1 MSEVHVIGQIIGAK
15 AFPDHRIFCKWSV
28 HAGDQWRLLQGT
40 IKGVTMLDVPVDN
53 SKAVWMHPIDIHFAT
68 SSLKGWPRFQFTVW
82 HHDRRGRDHPYAYG
96 CAYIPSSPGN
106 HRISCA
112 TWRPLGT
119 RSQQLN
125 IFFKGGGIELN
136 KQDIIHASS
145 ELYKLRTVSMGSID
159 IDVNIITRNFSKF
172 GVSYN

>member
-68 SSLKGWPRFQFTVW
+68 SSLKVRGTNLFAMVERQQFSN
-82 HHDRRGRDHPYAYG
+82 D
-96 CAYIPSSPGN
+96 
-106 HRISCA
+106 
-112 TWRPLGT
+112 
-119 RSQQLN
+119 
-125 IFFKGGGIELN
+125 
-136 KQDIIHASS
+136 
-145 ELYKLRTVSMGSID
+145 
-159 IDVNIITRNFSKF
+159 
-172 GVSYN
+172 